1 MDKIKFEISIYSF
14 QIDFNGHVSNIV
26 YSQWLEIGRT
36 KLLEAIAMPVHKIA
50 EEGFVPVLISTEITF
65 KSPLFLGEIV
75 QVELWRSELR
85 QASAVMSFMFSKKV
99 EPKKVE
105 PKQESNETNQ
115 NTVVATA
122 NQKGIFADRQ
132 TMKPYR
138 LKPEQRAKFAKFLH
152 PNVEKRS

>member
-1 MDKIKFEISIYSF
+1 VADKLRFELPIYAF

-26 YSQWLEIGRT
+26 YSQWMEIGRT

-65 KSPLFLGEIV
+65 KAPLFLGEIV
-75 QVELWRSELR
+75 EVELWISELR
-85 QASAVMSFMFSKKV
+85 KASAVMSFIFSKK
-99 EPKKVE
+99 
-105 PKQESNETNQ
+105 ESNGTNQ

-138 LKPEQRAKFAKFLH
+138 LKPKQRDQFAKFLQI
-152 PNVEKRS
+152 NT